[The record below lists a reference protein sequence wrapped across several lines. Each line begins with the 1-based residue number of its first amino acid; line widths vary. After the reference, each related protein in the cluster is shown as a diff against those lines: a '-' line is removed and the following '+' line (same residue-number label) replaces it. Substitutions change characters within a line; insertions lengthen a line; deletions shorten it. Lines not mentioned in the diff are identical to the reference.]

1 MENRER
7 IPVYP
12 LDVYVLTDEG
22 TQQIKGGS
30 TALTPRALQV
40 LVLVDGNAN
49 VGELGKRART
59 VPEPELTAIIREH
72 VASGL
77 LRRATLAE
85 EEGLNFSYFFDP
97 DATRF
102 TPTAGDKASAE
113 TEAETGAPELA
124 RQGYYV
130 SIARRADR
138 ERKLSEGQK
147 LNVLVIEDEEHLAK
161 LLRQLLAMEGFAAR
175 VAGNREEIVT
185 ELRSLPL
192 PDLVLLD
199 IILPD
204 TNGFQILQRMKQHPR
219 LKDIPVVMLTSQ
231 ATRDSVMNGLAGGAA
246 GYITKPFEV
255 DILMK
260 GVRAVVGLR

>member
-12 LDVYVLTDEG
+12 LDVYVLTPDG
-22 TQQIKGGS
+22 TAQIKGGS
-30 TALTPRALQV
+30 TMLPPKSLQV
-40 LVLVDGNAN
+40 LVMVDGKTN
-49 VGELGKRART
+49 VGDLAKRARAVT
-59 VPEPELTAIIREH
+59 EPELTVILREL

-77 LRRATLAE
+77 VRRATLAE
-85 EEGLNFSYFFDP
+85 AEGLNFSYFFDA
-97 DATRF
+97 DAAAF
-102 TPTAGDKASAE
+102 TPSPSARANAE
-113 TEAETGAPELA
+113 TEAETGTPELA

-130 SIARRADR
+130 SIARRADK
-138 ERKLSEGQK
+138 ERKLAQGQK
-147 LNVLVIEDEEHLAK
+147 LNVLVIEDEEQLAK

-175 VAGNREEIVT
+175 VAANREEIVT

-219 LKDIPVVMLTSQ
+219 LKDIPVVMLTAQ
-231 ATRDSVMNGLAGGAA
+231 ASRDSVMTGLAGGAA

-260 GVRAVVGLR
+260 GVRAVLGLR